1 MGLETYHK
9 KRNFKK
15 TPEPRGRV
23 HRQKHFLYVI
33 QKHAASHL
41 HYDFRL
47 ELDGVLKS
55 WAIPKGPCLDNTVK
69 RLAVHVEDHPIEYG
83 TFEGIIPKGEY
94 GGGTVMLWDKGEW
107 IPLDKDPRT
116 GYEKG
121 HLRFELKGKKLKGR
135 WDLIRFKEDK
145 NWFLIKFN
153 DEYAQSAEG
162 YDITTDKPLSVL
174 SGQSIDDIADQ
185 YERVWSSKEKKSQ
198 RSKKSATAGQALQ
211 LNQPKSPFPETVSA
225 QLATLVNKP
234 PRGEDWL
241 QELKLDGY
249 RILAMKNNKKIRLIT
264 RNHNDWTPVF
274 PAVVEAIADLPVKKA
289 IFDGEVVVL
298 NGEGRPDFQ
307 SLQNA
312 IKDGLKAPF
321 IYYLFDLL
329 YLEQYDLRPL
339 PLIERKSLLAPL
351 IAAAASS
358 ILRYSDHIIG
368 QGDDVFKQ
376 ACDMGMEGIIAKQI
390 HSPYE
395 GKRSLNWLKIKCS
408 QRQEFV
414 IGGFSSPKGARDYF
428 GSLFIGVFNVRGE
441 FVHTGNVGTGFTD
454 KTIKSLYEKLKPLII
469 DKSPFKKRPPDSKT
483 ATWVKPELVIEVA
496 FSQWTQD
503 GRLRHPS
510 FKGLR
515 LDKSASD
522 VIEEKVKPVETIEDS
537 MPKSKSTA
545 IILSNPDKVLY
556 REDSITKQ
564 DLYDY
569 YERISD
575 HILPYISGRFLS
587 LVRCPSS
594 YTECFYQKHLNQK
607 SDYLFSLPVRDK
619 NGEMEDYLYLKDK
632 QGLLSLV
639 QMGVLEI
646 HPWGSTV
653 KRYEYPDILIFDLDP
668 GSGVAWGEVVN
679 AALDIR
685 DRLATYQLRS
695 FVKTTGGK
703 GLHVVIPIK
712 PEHDWDMIKQYTHV
726 FVEYLEKINP
736 KKYISTMAKVKRK
749 GKIFVD
755 YLRNQRGATAIAP
768 YSTRARLHA
777 PVAVPLHWE
786 ELSARFDDHVYTIH
800 TLPQRLEK
808 LKSDPW
814 ADFWT
819 LKQPLRTEK

>member
-15 TPEPRGRV
+15 TPEPPSRV
-23 HRQKHFLYVI
+23 HRQQHFLYVI

-55 WAIPKGPCLDNTVK
+55 WAVPKGPCLDNTVK

-94 GGGTVMLWDKGEW
+94 GAGTVMLWDEGQW
-107 IPLDKDPRT
+107 IPLDKDPRA
-116 GYEKG
+116 GYERG

-135 WDLIRFKEDK
+135 WDLIRFKEDR
-145 NWFLIKFN
+145 NWFLIKFK
-153 DEYAQSAEG
+153 DDYAQPAG
-162 YDITTDKPLSVL
+162 DYDITTDKPLSVL
-174 SGQSIDDIADQ
+174 SGLSMDAIADN
-185 YERVWSSKEKKSQ
+185 YERVWSSNAKNKQVAKKSTPALP
-198 RSKKSATAGQALQ
+198 SLQ
-211 LNQPKSPFPETVSA
+211 LNLPESLFPKTISA

-234 PRGEDWL
+234 PRGEGWL
-241 QELKLDGY
+241 QEAKLDGY
-249 RILAMKNNKKIRLIT
+249 RILAMKHNKKIQLIT

-274 PAVVEAIADLPVKKA
+274 PAVAEAIADLPVKKA

-298 NGEGRPDFQ
+298 NKEGRPDFQ
-307 SLQNA
+307 SLQNS

-329 YLEQYDLRPL
+329 YLEQYDLRSL

-358 ILRYSDHIIG
+358 TLRYSDHIMG
-368 QGDDVFKQ
+368 QGDDVFNR
-376 ACDMGMEGIIAKQI
+376 ACEMGLEGIIAKQI
-390 HSPYE
+390 HSSYE

-414 IGGFSSPKGARDYF
+414 IGGFSIPKGARDYF
-428 GSLFIGVFNVRGE
+428 GSLFIGVFNERGE

-469 DKSPFKKRPPDSKT
+469 EKSPFKKRPPDSKT
-483 ATWVKPELVIEVA
+483 ATWVRPELVIEVA

-515 LDKSASD
+515 LDKPASD

-575 HILPYISGRFLS
+575 HILPYISDRFLS

-607 SDYLFSLPVRDK
+607 SDYLLSLPVRDK

-632 QGLLSLV
+632 KGLLSLV

-646 HPWGSTV
+646 HPWGSPV

-668 GSGVAWGEVVN
+668 GSGVTWAEVVN

-685 DRLATYQLRS
+685 DRLAAYQLRS

-712 PEHDWDMIKQYTHV
+712 PEHDWDMIKHYTHV

-736 KKYISTMAKVKRK
+736 QKYISTMAKVKRK

-786 ELSARFDDHVYTIH
+786 ELSPRFDDHVYTIH
-800 TLPQRLEK
+800 TLPKRLEQ
-808 LKSDPW
+808 LKTDPW

-819 LKQPLRTEK
+819 LKQSLRTEK

>member
-55 WAIPKGPCLDNTVK
+55 WAVPKGPCLDNTVK

-94 GGGTVMLWDKGEW
+94 GGGTVMLWDQGEW
-107 IPLDKDPRT
+107 IPLDKEPRA

-135 WDLIRFKEDK
+135 WDLIRFKDDK
-145 NWFLIKFN
+145 NWFLIKFK
-153 DEYAQSAEG
+153 DDYAEPAD

-174 SGQSIDDIADQ
+174 SGQSMEGIADH
-185 YERVWSSKEKKSQ
+185 YERVWSSKEKKNQ
-198 RSKKSATAGQALQ
+198 GRKKSVTAAQRLQ
-211 LNQPKSPFPETVSA
+211 LNLPESPFPETVSV

-234 PRGEDWL
+234 PRGDDWL
-241 QELKLDGY
+241 QELKFDGY
-249 RILAMKNNKKIRLIT
+249 RILALKNNKKVQLLT
-264 RNHNDWTPVF
+264 RNHNDWTSVF
-274 PAVVEAIADLPVKKA
+274 PAVVDAIAELPVKKA

-298 NGEGRPDFQ
+298 NEEGRPDFQ
-307 SLQNA
+307 RLQNS
-312 IKDGLKAPF
+312 IKEGLKAPF

-329 YLEQYDLRPL
+329 YLAPYDLRPL

-351 IAAAASS
+351 IAASASS

-368 QGDDVFKQ
+368 QGNDVFKQ
-376 ACDMGMEGIIAKQI
+376 ACDMALEGIIAKQI

-395 GKRSLNWLKIKCS
+395 GKRTLSWLKIKCC

-414 IGGFSSPKGARDYF
+414 IGGFSQPKGSRTCF
-428 GSLFIGVFNVRGE
+428 GSLFIGVFNEQGE

-454 KTIKSLYEKLKPLII
+454 KSIKSLYEKMKPLII
-469 DKSPFKKRPPDSKT
+469 DKSPFKKRPPDAKT
-483 ATWVKPELVIEVA
+483 ATWVKPELVIEVE
-496 FSQWTQD
+496 FSQWTEE

-515 LDKSASD
+515 LDKPATE
-522 VIEEKVKPVETIEDS
+522 VVKENVKPVEPIE
-537 MPKSKSTA
+537 KKESKIKNTA
-545 IILSNPDKVLY
+545 IILSNPDKILY
-556 REDSITKQ
+556 PEDKITKQ
-564 DLYDY
+564 DLFDY
-569 YERISD
+569 YDEISD
-575 HILPYISGRFLS
+575 HILPYIRNRFLS

-594 YTECFYQKHLNQK
+594 YTQCFYQKHLNQK
-607 SDYLFSLPVRDK
+607 SDHLLSLPVQDK
-619 NGEMEDYLYLKDK
+619 NGDTEQYLYLNDK
-632 QGLLSLV
+632 EGLLSLV

-653 KRYEYPDILIFDLDP
+653 KQYEYPDILIFDLDP
-668 GSGVAWGEVVN
+668 GTGVAWSQVVD
-679 AALDIR
+679 AAFDIR
-685 DRLATYQLRS
+685 DRLASYSLRC

-703 GLHVVIPIK
+703 GLHLVIPIK
-712 PEHDWDMIKQYTHV
+712 PDHDWDMLKNYTHV
-726 FVEYLEKINP
+726 FAEYLEKINP
-736 KKYISTMAKVKRK
+736 QNYISTMAKVKRK

-768 YSTRARLHA
+768 FSTRARRHA

-786 ELSARFDDHVYTIH
+786 ELSGRSDDHFYTIH
-800 TLPQRLEK
+800 TLPKRLK
-808 LKSDPW
+808 QLKNDPW

-819 LKQPLRTEK
+819 LQQALRIEK